1 MAKGQNSVK
10 RLHRIKIDAE
20 RKREAMKSKYILTS
34 GPDRGYAWVVCAA
47 CTAIQVFVDAIPLTY
62 GIILEII
69 SKHFGVS
76 MTTGSMVGSTI
87 YGVHY
92 LSAPMACGL
101 TNLLGAK

>member
-1 MAKGQNSVK
+1 M
-10 RLHRIKIDAE
+10 LHRIKIDAQ
-20 RKREAMKSKYILTS
+20 RKREAMKSKCISTS

-62 GIILEII
+62 GIILEIV
-69 SKHFGVS
+69 STHFGVS

-92 LSAPMACGL
+92 LSAPVACGL